1 MFCCDNKKNKMAC
14 YEGMIA
20 GGIIVV
26 ASIFAIKIFKKMK
39 CRKIE
44 KQIQEFEI
52 QERKLRD
59 QEEYNK
65 TSENDENIELKEI
78 NHYYGKE
85 QVVHDI
91 NISIKEGEFFTLLGP
106 SGCGKTTILRIIG
119 GFIKPLSGSIY
130 VGDKDI
136 TNLEPE
142 HRNMGTVFQNYALFP
157 NMTVEE
163 NVAYGLKIKKLPKKV
178 IAEKCDKYLELAG
191 MKDYRKKRIDELS
204 GGQQQRVA
212 IARALAIEPTMLL
225 LDEPMSNLDVALR
238 VKMREE
244 IREIQQKIGITTL
257 FITHDQQEALAISDK
272 IAVMDKGRVLQIGTP
287 MEVYKNPTN
296 DFVANFVGTSNCI
309 EKKDYANFG
318 LEKEEK
324 PYIYKRPEEMV
335 LLQNTNESGFIK
347 VKIENKKFLGPII
360 EYTVCNNGKKY
371 EVTELN
377 RLNNSDKFKIGDMG
391 YLGVLQGE

>member
-1 MFCCDNKKNKMAC
+1 MEEKQKT
-14 YEGMIA
+14 IT
-20 GGIIVV
+20 GIDIRLSHLTKEFPSRNGNGEMVV
-26 ASIFAIKIFKKMK
+26 AVNDFDVVIPGG
-39 CRKIE
+39 
-44 KQIQEFEI
+44 
-52 QERKLRD
+52 KLV
-59 QEEYNK
+59 
-65 TSENDENIELKEI
+65 
-78 NHYYGKE
+78 G
-85 QVVHDI
+85 
-91 NISIKEGEFFTLLGP
+91 LLGP
-106 SGCGKTTILRIIG
+106 SGCGKSTTLYMIAGLYRPTSGEIYFGDENVTNYPPEKRGIG
-119 GFIKPLSGSIY
+119 L
-130 VGDKDI
+130 
-136 TNLEPE
+136 
-142 HRNMGTVFQNYALFP
+142 VFQNYALYP
-157 NMTVEE
+157 HMTVKE
-163 NVAYGLKIKKLPKKV
+163 NIMFPLEQIKPALSKEVMLEKTKEVANLVQIGEL
-178 IAEKCDKYLELAG
+178 LE
-191 MKDYRKKRIDELS
+191 RKPNELS

-309 EKKDYANFG
+309 EKEDYANFG

>member
-1 MFCCDNKKNKMAC
+1 
-14 YEGMIA
+14 
-20 GGIIVV
+20 
-26 ASIFAIKIFKKMK
+26 
-39 CRKIE
+39 
-44 KQIQEFEI
+44 
-52 QERKLRD
+52 
-59 QEEYNK
+59 
-65 TSENDENIELKEI
+65 
-78 NHYYGKE
+78 
-85 QVVHDI
+85 
-91 NISIKEGEFFTLLGP
+91 
-106 SGCGKTTILRIIG
+106 
-119 GFIKPLSGSIY
+119 
-130 VGDKDI
+130 
-136 TNLEPE
+136 
-142 HRNMGTVFQNYALFP
+142 
-157 NMTVEE
+157 
-163 NVAYGLKIKKLPKKV
+163 
-178 IAEKCDKYLELAG
+178 
-191 MKDYRKKRIDELS
+191 
-204 GGQQQRVA
+204 
-212 IARALAIEPTMLL
+212 MLL

-287 MEVYKNPTN
+287 MEVYKNPVN

-309 EKKDYANFG
+309 EKEEYTNFG
-318 LEKEEK
+318 IEKEEK

-360 EYTVCNNGKKY
+360 EYTVSNNGKKY

>member
-1 MFCCDNKKNKMAC
+1 
-14 YEGMIA
+14 
-20 GGIIVV
+20 
-26 ASIFAIKIFKKMK
+26 MK
-39 CRKIE
+39 
-44 KQIQEFEI
+44 
-52 QERKLRD
+52 
-59 QEEYNK
+59 
-65 TSENDENIELKEI
+65 NIELKEI

-85 QVVHDI
+85 QVLHDV

-130 VGDKDI
+130 VDDKDI

-142 HRNMGTVFQNYALFP
+142 YRNMGTVFQNYALFP

-178 IAEKCDKYLELAG
+178 IAQKCDKYLELAG

-287 MEVYKNPTN
+287 MEVYKNPVN
-296 DFVANFVGTSNCI
+296 DFVANFVGPR
-309 EKKDYANFG
+309 Y
-318 LEKEEK
+318 
-324 PYIYKRPEEMV
+324 
-335 LLQNTNESGFIK
+335 
-347 VKIENKKFLGPII
+347 
-360 EYTVCNNGKKY
+360 
-371 EVTELN
+371 
-377 RLNNSDKFKIGDMG
+377 NS
-391 YLGVLQGE
+391 VPCT